1 MLKYLLVIPFLILF
15 IYDLKK
21 LLHMAQQ
28 NLYNDDNRFLKWTL
42 KDMRKFKTSFKCSLI
57 VLITFIVISLLK
69 LEYNLIILIYFAVS
83 CLIIFLL
90 KYKENKSQDVKLKFK
105 VTSRVKRLIF
115 TNIVLFMLM
124 ILGIYYVNNY
134 NLQLLLLFSYD
145 FLLSFIIIISVIINK
160 PAEKMVYLSYKHK
173 AEKKLKEMNDLKV
186 IGITGSYGKTSS
198 KNILS
203 DILNVKYNALP
214 SPKNF
219 NTPYGLII
227 TVNNHLDK
235 FDDIL
240 IAEMGAYKI
249 GEIKELC
256 DLVKPKYGILT
267 KVGTAHI
274 EIFGSQENIQKG
286 KFELIESLPSD
297 GIGVLN
303 GDDELQ
309 LNYKLKNDCKILW
322 IGIDNKNVDVRATD
336 INTTNKGTTFNVVFK
351 GDKTKYEFT
360 TKLLGYN
367 NIYNILAS
375 LALAKEFGLT
385 IEQMKAAVLGV
396 KSVEHRLELRNAG
409 NITYIDDS
417 YNSNPVGS
425 KMALDV
431 LKTMPGYR
439 IVMTPGMVE
448 LGDKSYELNKIFGAQ
463 MKGSCDMVILVGK
476 NITKPIKDGLD
487 DVKFNSKN
495 IKIVNST
502 NEAFEIVRKESI
514 GKEVYCL
521 IENDLPDI
529 YNE

>member
-1 MLKYLLVIPFLILF
+1 MLFLLSLIPFIILF
-15 IYDLKK
+15 IYNFKNS
-21 LLHMAQQ
+21 LHMAQQ
-28 NLYNDDNRFLKWTL
+28 NLYNDDKRFLKWTIN
-42 KDMRKFKTSFKCSLI
+42 DFKSFKDSFKSLLI
-57 VLITFIVISLLK
+57 VIVTFLIIVLLK
-69 LEYNLIILIYFAVS
+69 LESSLLISIYFMIVS
-83 CLIIFLL
+83 LIIFLL
-90 KYKENKSQDVKLKFK
+90 KKKETKKHDVKLKLK
-105 VTSRVKRLIF
+105 VTPRVKRLII
-115 TNIVLFMLM
+115 TNLVLF
-124 ILGIYYVNNY
+124 GIFSLLICRLDKTIIY
-134 NLQLLLLFSYD
+134 LLLLTYN
-145 FLLSFIIIISVIINK
+145 LLLNFIIILSIIINK
-160 PAEKMVYLSYKHK
+160 PIEKMVYLSFKRK
-173 AEKKLKEMNDLKV
+173 AVNKLNSMKNLKV

-198 KNILS
+198 KNIIS
-203 DILNVKYNALP
+203 DILNVKYNALA

-240 IAEMGAYKI
+240 IAEMGAYKK

-267 KVGTAHI
+267 KIGTAHI
-274 EIFGSQENIQKG
+274 EIFGSQKNIQEG

-309 LNYKLKNDCKILW
+309 TNYKLKNDCKVLW
-322 IGIDNKNVDVRATD
+322 VGIENKDVDVYACD
-336 INTTNKGTTFNVVFK
+336 IKTSNKGTTFNVVFK
-351 GDKTKYEFT
+351 EDKTKYEFT

-375 LALAKEFGLT
+375 LALSKEFGLT
-385 IEQMKAAVLGV
+385 IEQMKKAVLNV
-396 KSVEHRLELRNAG
+396 KSVEHRLELRPAG

-431 LKTMPGYR
+431 LKDMPGLR
-439 IVMTPGMVE
+439 IIMTPGMVE
-448 LGDKSYELNKIFGAQ
+448 LGDKSYELNKKFGTY
-463 MKGSCDMVILVGK
+463 MKDTSDIVILVGEK
-476 NITKPIKDGLD
+476 ITKPIHDGLKE
-487 DVKFNSKN
+487 VKFNEKN
-495 IKIVNST
+495 IYIVKST
-502 NEAFEIVRKESI
+502 NEAFSLVKKLSNN
-514 GKEVYCL
+514 KEVYCL

>member
-1 MLKYLLVIPFLILF
+1 MLFFISLMPFILLLL
-15 IYDLKK
+15 YDFKK
-21 LLHMAQQ
+21 SLHMAQQ
-28 NLYNDDNRFLKWTL
+28 NLYNDDKRFLKWTINDL
-42 KDMRKFKTSFKCSLI
+42 KSFKVPFKCQLVVI
-57 VLITFIVISLLK
+57 ITFIIILLLR
-69 LEYNLIILIYFAVS
+69 LESNLLIGIYFALVNLIIFS
-83 CLIIFLL
+83 L
-90 KYKENKSQDVKLKFK
+90 KKKEARNHDVKLKLK
-105 VTSRVKRLIF
+105 VTARVKRLIVTNFILFVIF
-115 TNIVLFMLM
+115 TLCIFRLDNNL
-124 ILGIYYVNNY
+124 IYT
-134 NLQLLLLFSYD
+134 LLFIYD
-145 FLLSFIIIISVIINK
+145 VLLNFVIMISIIINK
-160 PAEKMVYLSYKHK
+160 PVEKMVYLSFKRK
-173 AEKKLKEMNDLKV
+173 AVKKLDSMKNLKV

-198 KNILS
+198 KNIIS
-203 DILNVKYNALP
+203 DILNVKYNALA

-240 IAEMGAYKI
+240 IAEMGAYKM

-267 KVGTAHI
+267 KIGTAHI

-309 LNYKLKNDCKILW
+309 KSYKLKNDCKILW
-322 IGIDNKNVDVRATD
+322 IGIENKDVDVYACD
-336 INTTNKGTTFNVVFK
+336 IKTSNKGTSFNVIFK
-351 GDKTKYEFT
+351 GDKTKYQFT

-375 LALAKEFGLT
+375 LALSKEFGLT
-385 IEQMKAAVLGV
+385 VDQMKKAVLNV
-396 KSVEHRLELRNAG
+396 KSVEHRLELRPAG

-425 KMALDV
+425 KMALEV
-431 LKTMPGYR
+431 LKDMPGLR
-439 IVMTPGMVE
+439 VIMTPGMVE
-448 LGDKSYELNKIFGAQ
+448 LGEKSYELNKKFGSY
-463 MKGSCDMVILVGK
+463 MKDSCDIVILVGEK
-476 NITKPIKDGLD
+476 ITKPIYDGLMET
-487 DVKFNSKN
+487 KFNEKD
-495 IKIVNST
+495 IYVVKST
-502 NEAFEIVRKESI
+502 NEAFSLVKKLSSNKET
-514 GKEVYCL
+514 YCL